1 MWIIPFKRIE
11 EGKDRM
17 TESLSLSTYSKSS
30 WTGGREYG
38 GKRGKKEGK
47 ERGQGRESRE
57 GRKEEG
63 KKKKK

>member
-30 WTGGREYG
+30 WMGGREYG
-38 GKRGKKEGK
+38 GKGERTGKGE
-47 ERGQGRESRE
+47 QGRKKGRRE
-57 GRKEEG
+57 EEEEI
-63 KKKKK
+63 K